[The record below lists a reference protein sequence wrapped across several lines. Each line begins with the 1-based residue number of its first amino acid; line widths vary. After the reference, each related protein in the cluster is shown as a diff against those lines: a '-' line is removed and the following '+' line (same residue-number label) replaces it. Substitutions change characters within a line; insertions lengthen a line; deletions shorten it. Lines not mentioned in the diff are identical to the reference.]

1 MKTSRRS
8 LGLVLGVLVLAA
20 ACAHRPTPA
29 PGGTSP
35 GQATGTGHP
44 QWDQFVSGF
53 LDQYYKDHPSYA
65 VQLGRHDFDGRLPDW
80 RATALKEL
88 AARLRA
94 ARTQA
99 LAFNAL
105 SPNARFERD
114 YLIAHLDR
122 DLFWLEEAGWPRKNP
137 LYYSDALDPNVY
149 VVRAYAPLAERL
161 KAYVGYAEA
170 VPGAVAQIRQNLAG
184 LLPRTYLDLGVT
196 LFGGL
201 ADHYEKAVPAAFAS
215 VSDAPLQARFRAANA
230 RAASEMRRLV
240 AWLHGKRRQAP
251 GRYPLGA
258 ERFRA
263 MLRATEGV
271 DLPLD
276 RLEQAGW
283 DDMARNLSALRAAC
297 DRYLPSGDL
306 KACVA
311 RMRLTKPAGGPVAEA
326 RRQLPVLKRFVES
339 RGLVTIPGTEEAEV
353 AESPPYQ
360 RWNPAYIDIPGPFE
374 HGLASI
380 YYVAPPDPKWSPLE
394 RSAYVRAEADLVFIS
409 AHEVWPGH
417 FLQNLHAH
425 RARSRLAQVFV
436 GYGFSEGWAHYAE
449 ELMWE
454 AGFRHGDPAAQI
466 GQLLNALLRN
476 ARYLSA
482 IGLHT
487 QGMTVA
493 ESERMFRELA
503 FQDPAN
509 ARQQAA
515 RGTFDPAYLN
525 YTLGKLM
532 IRKLR
537 DDWTRRHGGRS
548 AWRTFHDRLLSYGS
562 PPIPLVRREML
573 GLAAGPAL

>member
-1 MKTSRRS
+1 MKTPRRS

-20 ACAHRPTPA
+20 ACVQRPPSA
-29 PGGTSP
+29 PSVSGGTAP
-35 GQATGTGHP
+35 
-44 QWDQFVSGF
+44 WDRFVGGF
-53 LDQYYKDHPSYA
+53 LEQYYQDHPTHA
-65 VQLGRHDFDGRLPDW
+65 VQLGRHEFDGRLPDW
-80 RATALKEL
+80 RASALKDL
-88 AARLRA
+88 AARLHAAHHRA
-94 ARTQA
+94 R
-99 LAFNAL
+99 AFDTL
-105 SPNARFERD
+105 SPDARFERD
-114 YLIAHLDR
+114 YLIAQLER
-122 DLFWLEEAGWPRKNP
+122 ELFWLEEAGWPHKNP

-170 VPGAVAQIRQNLAG
+170 VPDAVAQIRQNLAG
-184 LLPRTYLDLGVT
+184 PLPRTYLDLGVT
-196 LFGGL
+196 VFGGL
-201 ADHYEKAVPAAFAS
+201 ADYYEKTVPAAFAP
-215 VSDAPLQARFRAANA
+215 VSDAALQARFRAANA
-230 RAASEMRRLV
+230 RAISAMRGLV
-240 AWLHGKRRQAP
+240 TSLHGKRRQAP
-251 GRYPLGA
+251 GRYALGA

-271 DLPLD
+271 DLPLE
-276 RLEQAGW
+276 RLEQVGW

-297 DRYLPSGDL
+297 NRYLPNDGL
-306 KACVA
+306 KDCVA
-311 RMRLTKPAGGPVAEA
+311 RMRLAKPAGGPVAEA

-339 RGLVTIPGTEEAEV
+339 RGLVGIPGTEEAAV

-374 HGLASI
+374 HGLLSI

-394 RSAYVRAEADLVFIS
+394 RAAYLRAEADLVFIS

-417 FLQNLHAH
+417 FLQHLHAH

-449 ELMWE
+449 ELIWE
-454 AGFRHGDPAAQI
+454 AGFRHGDPAAHI

-537 DDWTRRHGGRS
+537 DDWTRRRGGRS

-562 PPIPLVRREML
+562 PPIPLVRRQML
-573 GLAAGPAL
+573 GPAAGPAL

>member
-1 MKTSRRS
+1 MKTTRRS

-88 AARLRA
+88 ATRLHA

-114 YLIAHLDR
+114 YLIAQLDR
-122 DLFWLEEAGWPRKNP
+122 ELFWLEEAGWPHKNP

-149 VVRAYAPLAERL
+149 VVRAYAPLADRL

-170 VPGAVAQIRQNLAG
+170 IPTAVAQIRQNLAG

-230 RAASEMRRLV
+230 RAASEMRGLV
-240 AWLHGKRRQAP
+240 AWLHGKRRTTP

-311 RMRLTKPAGGPVAEA
+311 RMRLAKPAGGPVAEA
-326 RRQLPVLKRFVES
+326 RRQLPVLKHFVES

-374 HGLASI
+374 HDLASI

-394 RSAYVRAEADLVFIS
+394 RSAYVPAEADLRV
-409 AHEVWPGH
+409 H
-417 FLQNLHAH
+417 
-425 RARSRLAQVFV
+425 
-436 GYGFSEGWAHYAE
+436 
-449 ELMWE
+449 
-454 AGFRHGDPAAQI
+454 
-466 GQLLNALLRN
+466 
-476 ARYLSA
+476 
-482 IGLHT
+482 
-487 QGMTVA
+487 
-493 ESERMFRELA
+493 
-503 FQDPAN
+503 
-509 ARQQAA
+509 
-515 RGTFDPAYLN
+515 
-525 YTLGKLM
+525 LG
-532 IRKLR
+532 
-537 DDWTRRHGGRS
+537 
-548 AWRTFHDRLLSYGS
+548 
-562 PPIPLVRREML
+562 P
-573 GLAAGPAL
+573 

>member
-1 MKTSRRS
+1 MKTLRRS
-8 LGLVLGVLVLAA
+8 LGLVLGMVVLAA
-20 ACAHRPTPA
+20 ACTHRPPSA
-29 PGGTSP
+29 PSVS
-35 GQATGTGHP
+35 GQATGTP
-44 QWDQFVSGF
+44 WDRFVGGF
-53 LDQYYKDHPSYA
+53 LEQYYQDHPSYA
-65 VQLGRHDFDGRLPDW
+65 VQLGRHELDGRLPDW
-80 RATALKEL
+80 RATALKDL
-88 AARLRA
+88 AARLHAAQNQARA
-94 ARTQA
+94 FAT
-99 LAFNAL
+99 L
-105 SPNARFERD
+105 SPEARFERD
-114 YLIAHLDR
+114 HVIAQLDR
-122 DLFWLEEAGWPRKNP
+122 ELFWLEEAGWPHKNP

-149 VVRAYAPLAERL
+149 VVRPYAPLADRL
-161 KAYVGYAEA
+161 KAYVDYAEA

-184 LLPRTYLDLGVT
+184 PLPRTYLDLGVT

-201 ADHYEKAVPAAFAS
+201 ADYYEKALPAAFAS
-215 VSDAPLQARFRAANA
+215 VSDAPLQARFRIANA
-230 RAASEMRRLV
+230 RAASEMRGLV

-251 GRYPLGA
+251 GRYALGA

-263 MLRATEGV
+263 MLWATEGV
-271 DLPLD
+271 DIPLD
-276 RLEQAGW
+276 RLEQVGW

-297 DRYLPSGDL
+297 DRYLPNDDL

-311 RMRLTKPAGGPVAEA
+311 RMRQAKPAGGPVAEA
-326 RRQLPVLKRFVES
+326 RRQLPVLKRFVET
-339 RGLVTIPGTEEAEV
+339 RGLVSIPGTEEAEV

-374 HGLASI
+374 HGLRSI

-394 RSAYVRAEADLVFIS
+394 RAAYLRAEADLVFIS

-417 FLQNLHAH
+417 FLQHLHAH
-425 RARSRLAQVFV
+425 RARSRLAQVFA

-449 ELMWE
+449 ELVWE
-454 AGFRHGDPAAQI
+454 AGFRHGDPAAHI

-537 DDWTRRHGGRS
+537 DDWTRRRGGRS
-548 AWRTFHDRLLSYGS
+548 GWRTFHDRLLSYGA

-573 GLAAGPAL
+573 GPAAGPAL